1 MVKSVST
8 LVLWA
13 IVTSIASYQRIT
25 YGVAENWVLFAFI
38 ALFPFSMFA
47 LSHITEWYKKTS
59 Y

>member
-1 MVKSVST
+1 MAKNVGI

-13 IVTSIASYQRIT
+13 IVTAIAVYQRIN
-25 YGVAENWVLFAFI
+25 YGVAEDWVLFAFI

-47 LSHITEWYKKTS
+47 LSYITEWSKKTS

>member
-13 IVTSIASYQRIT
+13 IIIVIASYQRIT
-25 YGVAENWVLFAFI
+25 YGAAEDWVLFAFI
-38 ALFPFSMFA
+38 ALFPFSMFS
-47 LSHITEWYKKTS
+47 LSHITECYKKTS

>member
-1 MVKSVST
+1 MAKNVGI

-13 IVTSIASYQRIT
+13 IVTAIAVYQRIT
-25 YGVAENWVLFAFI
+25 YGVAEDWVLFAYI